1 MFSTELVG
9 GRRIA
14 VVLQPGDDILGA
26 LGEACAA
33 HGIEQGYLPVF
44 LGAFTEVS
52 LIGTCLPVEDED
64 VPLKDSVLLTNV
76 EGTGS
81 GTIAWDAA
89 ATSVQ
94 IHLHVAIGMKSRAA
108 AGYAGHLLG
117 GTVHYVTEVV
127 VEEVLA
133 PRFARRP
140 DPAAHDIPNLVL
152 EAV

>member
-14 VVLQPGDDILGA
+14 VVLQPGDDIFGA
-26 LGEACAA
+26 LGDACKA

-52 LIGTCLPVEDED
+52 LIGTCEPIEDED
-64 VPLKDSVLLTNV
+64 LPLKDSVRHTNV

-81 GTIAWDAA
+81 GTIAWAA
-89 ATSVQ
+89 DTGSVQ
-94 IHLHVAIGMKSRAA
+94 IHLHVAVGRKSSSAE
-108 AGYAGHLLG
+108 GYAGHLLG
-117 GTVHYVTEVV
+117 GTVHYVTEVI

-133 PRFARRP
+133 PRFLRRP
-140 DPAAHDIPNLVL
+140 DPAAYGIPSLVFDS
-152 EAV
+152 V

>member
-14 VVLQPGDDILGA
+14 VVLQPGDDVFGA
-26 LGEACAA
+26 LGQACAA

-52 LIGTCLPVEDED
+52 LIGTCLPVPDED
-64 VPLKDSVLLTNV
+64 LPMKDSVRLTNV

-81 GTIAWDAA
+81 GTIAWDAEA
-89 ATSVQ
+89 NCVQ
-94 IHLHVAIGMKSRAA
+94 VHLHVAIGMKSQSAS
-108 AGYAGHLLG
+108 GYAGHLLG

-133 PRFARRP
+133 PRFLRRA
-140 DPAAHDIPNLVL
+140 DPAAHNIPNLVFDP
-152 EAV
+152 V

>member
-14 VVLQPGDDILGA
+14 VVLQPGDDIFAA
-26 LGEACAA
+26 LGEACAV

-44 LGAFTEVS
+44 LGAFTEMS
-52 LIGTCLPVEDED
+52 LIGTCLPIEDED
-64 VPLKDSVLLTNV
+64 LPLKDSVRLTNV

-81 GTIAWDAA
+81 GTIAWDAVTA
-89 ATSVQ
+89 SVQ
-94 IHLHVAIGMKSRAA
+94 IHLHVAIGMKSQSAE
-108 AGYAGHLLG
+108 GYAGHLLG

-133 PRFARRP
+133 PRFLRRP
-140 DPAAHDIPNLVL
+140 DPAAHNIPSLVFD
-152 EAV
+152 AV

>member
-14 VVLQPGDDILGA
+14 VVLQPGDDIFAA

-52 LIGTCLPVEDED
+52 LIGTCLPIEDED
-64 VPLKDSVLLTNV
+64 LPLKHSVRLTNV

-81 GTIAWDAA
+81 GTIAWDAETA
-89 ATSVQ
+89 SVQ
-94 IHLHVAIGMKSRAA
+94 IHLHVAIGMKARSAQA
-108 AGYAGHLLG
+108 YAGHLLG

-133 PRFARRP
+133 PRFLRRA
-140 DPAAHDIPNLVL
+140 DPAAHGIANLVF
-152 EAV
+152 ATV